1 MERLQAAI
9 EKARRERDAGD
20 PARQTPAAAS
30 VAAAPPPPRDDAA
43 WDALARISFD
53 RRVLRRNRV
62 VTFDGGPEAGP
73 YDMLRTKLLQ
83 RAKEHGWRRIAIT
96 SPDSHSG
103 KTTTAANLA
112 FSLARRRDMRTL
124 VLDLDLRRRAL
135 GRMLGQRVV
144 HTMAD
149 VLEGRVRFEEHGCRY
164 EENLAFG
171 LNGAA
176 VRNPA
181 EVLQSRRTA
190 EVLDEIDAA
199 LSPDIVLVDLPP
211 MMATDDSFGF
221 LRNVD
226 CALILAGAEKTGL
239 DLIDVAERQVAEL
252 TNVMGIVLNKSRYT
266 DGAYGYEQGYY

>member
-9 EKARRERDAGD
+9 EKARRQRQAG
-20 PARQTPAAAS
+20 AETPAPRPAPDAPGAPS
-30 VAAAPPPPRDDAA
+30 DAAAR
-43 WDALARISFD
+43 WEALAPIVLN
-53 RRVLRRNRV
+53 RRHLHRNRV
-62 VTFDGGPEAGP
+62 VSHEGGPDAGP
-73 YDMLRTKLLQ
+73 YDMLRTRLLQ
-83 RAKEHGWRRIAIT
+83 RAREHGWRRIAIT

-112 FSLARRRDMRTL
+112 FSLERRQDIRTL
-124 VLDLDLRRRAL
+124 VLDLDLRRGGL
-135 GRMLGQRVV
+135 GRMLGQKVP

-149 VLEGRVRFEEHGCRY
+149 VLEGRVSFAEHALRHN
-164 EENLAFG
+164 ENLAFG
-171 LNGAA
+171 LNGAS
-176 VRNPA
+176 VRNPS
-181 EVLQSRRTA
+181 ELLQNRRTS
-190 EVLDEIDAA
+190 EILDEIDA
-199 LSPDIVLVDLPP
+199 SYGPDIVLFDLPP

-226 CALILAGAEKTGL
+226 CALILAGAEKTSM